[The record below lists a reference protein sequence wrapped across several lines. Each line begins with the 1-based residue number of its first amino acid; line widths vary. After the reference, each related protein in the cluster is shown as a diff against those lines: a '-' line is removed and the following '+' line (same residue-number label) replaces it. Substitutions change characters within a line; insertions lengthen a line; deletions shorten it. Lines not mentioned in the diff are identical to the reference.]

1 MAIGLPFEDIVV
13 QDGLVE
19 VEALVVSHHYYGCS
33 FYNSFG
39 FYGLAGEDASAF
51 AGCVGEVN
59 VWFWHVCML
68 CVMVVGEK
76 RVG

>member
-1 MAIGLPFEDIVV
+1 
-13 QDGLVE
+13 
-19 VEALVVSHHYYGCS
+19 
-33 FYNSFG
+33 
-39 FYGLAGEDASAF
+39 
-51 AGCVGEVN
+51 VGEVN